1 MQPIQPTLVI
11 DRFEMSYRLGE
22 NNTLPVRMAKDVMSY
37 YRDSALARSLAPMRY
52 AKNGPSSPKCTVPL
66 AGFLPSKLT
75 VECGVAVDRNRA
87 RRPYLKFTFNVDRL
101 SQDETARMSFHKVMN
116 DFLPGGGYAELMEE
130 GNVLYAEFAYDIP
143 GLDIATI
150 DTYSPRMRAGSWHV
164 NTEGSPQTI
173 YLNDGLIKRQLA
185 FCTYNKG
192 AADRVRRHYI
202 RRRRLGRIEAR
213 CRFNNNDKHRHM
225 TIGGLAHI
233 ENPFQTLAIYSRS
246 AMEQV
251 FTAKRDANFL
261 EHASRHGLQSTL
273 TATKG
278 ADYARRLRLL
288 EACKLDDW
296 DRRAAWAQIDEAL
309 AATTLTISGELYPEL
324 DAKARNPRAQ

>member
-1 MQPIQPTLVI
+1 MPIQPTLLI

-22 NNTLPVRMAKDVMSY
+22 NNITPVRMAEDVMRY
-37 YRDSALARSLAPMRY
+37 YAANKIASFIEPMRY
-52 AKNGPSSPKCTVPL
+52 ANNRWPSLRCTAPL

-75 VECGVAVDRNRA
+75 VECGVAVDRNGA

-101 SQDETARMSFHKVMN
+101 SQDETARISFHRVMH
-116 DFLPGGGYAELMEE
+116 DFLPGGGYGELLEE

-150 DTYSPRMRAGSWHV
+150 DTYSPRMRAGSWHP
-164 NTEGSPQTI
+164 NADGSPQSI
-173 YLNDGLIKRQLA
+173 YLKDGLSKTQLT
-185 FCTYNKG
+185 FCTYNKN

-202 RRRRLGRIEAR
+202 RRQRLGRIEAR

-225 TIGGLAHI
+225 TLGGLAHI
-233 ENPFQTLAIYSRS
+233 ENPFQALAIYSRS

-251 FTAKRDANFL
+251 FTAKRHANFL
-261 EHASRHGLQSTL
+261 EHASRHGLQSAL
-273 TATKG
+273 TGTKG
-278 ADYARRLRLL
+278 ADYARRIRLL
-288 EACKLDDW
+288 EACKLDGW
-296 DRRAAWAQIDEAL
+296 NPEAAWTRIDEAL
-309 AATTLTISGELYPEL
+309 AAAALTTSGELYPEL